1 MKAQKSFNFAQRNE
15 ILIKEYHHQDKKE
28 ARNFTPKVK
37 KIQLTTDSPTYKKIV
52 HEFKL
57 GGYNNQRDNPG
68 SMSAREENNLRRTAQ
83 RSGKRQ
89 GKKAQARGSSQ
100 QHQKDWKPVRVN
112 VKLD

>member
-57 GGYNNQRDNPG
+57 GGYNNQSQD
-68 SMSAREENNLRRTAQ
+68 
-83 RSGKRQ
+83 
-89 GKKAQARGSSQ
+89 KKVH
-100 QHQKDWKPVRVN
+100 HQKALTPTRLTNNSSKN
-112 VKLD
+112 KKK